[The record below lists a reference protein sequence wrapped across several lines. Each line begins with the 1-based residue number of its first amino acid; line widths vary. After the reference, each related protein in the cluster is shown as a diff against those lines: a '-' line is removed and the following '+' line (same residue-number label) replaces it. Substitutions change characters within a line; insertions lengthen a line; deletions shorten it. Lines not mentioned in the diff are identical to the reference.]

1 MPTRKKRK
9 NKYTVKKQKG
19 GVGPNQE
26 LLNVLKDNIDENIL
40 DINIPAA
47 YDNLPKPMKIN
58 KVIIVAC
65 LKRIDEKYLE
75 MKKRHTNKTPEEIHT
90 ERGEEIIRLY
100 KFIPKPL
107 KIDDEIN
114 HIFIYYEPH
123 VMIQPEFP
131 KRLLHNEISLK
142 TAIERDPTV
151 FYKFPKIYK
160 RRILRDYPDLLLK
173 SKNRLDINLKGKIR
187 FDPDYLGLVRRV
199 DAYSIGGSITSAVI
213 ASGILGPEIANVLF
227 PFVESNIATPLT
239 AALAPV
245 GTGIATNIAK
255 VGAALSPLT
264 SALGIGLAA
273 V

>member
-1 MPTRKKRK
+1 MPTRKKRN

-19 GVGPNQE
+19 GGPNKE
-26 LLNVLKDNIDENIL
+26 LHKVLEETINENIL
-40 DINIPAA
+40 KIDIPAA
-47 YDNLPKPMKIN
+47 YNNLPKPMKIN
-58 KVIIVAC
+58 KVVIIAC

-75 MKKRHTNKTPEEIHT
+75 MKKRLTNKTPEEIHKD
-90 ERGEEIIRLY
+90 RGEEIIKLY
-100 KFIPKPL
+100 NFIPKPL

>member
-19 GVGPNQE
+19 GGPNKE
-26 LLNVLKDNIDENIL
+26 LLEVLKETINQNIL
-40 DINIPAA
+40 KIDIPDA
-47 YDNLPKPMKIN
+47 YKNLPNPMKIN
-58 KVIIVAC
+58 KVVIVAC

-75 MKKRHTNKTPEEIHT
+75 MKKRDHKTTPEIIH
-90 ERGEEIIRLY
+90 EKRGEEIIRLY
-100 KFIPKPL
+100 NFIPKPL

-123 VMIQPEFP
+123 VMVQPTFP
-131 KRLLHNEISLK
+131 KRLLHNEITLK
-142 TAIERDPTV
+142 TAIERDPNV

-173 SKNRLDINLKGKIR
+173 NRNRLDINVKGKIR

-199 DAYSIGGSITSAVI
+199 DAYSIGSSITSAVI

-227 PFVESNIATPLT
+227 PFVESNIASPLT

-245 GTGIATNIAK
+245 GAGIATNVAK
-255 VGAALSPLT
+255 IGAALSPVT
-264 SALGIGLAA
+264 SALGTALIA

>member
-9 NKYTVKKQKG
+9 NKYTVKKQIG
-19 GVGPNQE
+19 GDSPNKE
-26 LLNVLKDNIDENIL
+26 FLKVLEETIDENIL
-40 DINIPAA
+40 DIDIPNA
-47 YDNLPKPMKIN
+47 YNNLPKPMKIN

-75 MKKRHTNKTPEEIHT
+75 MKKRVTKKTAEDIHK
-90 ERGEEIIRLY
+90 ERGQEIIKLY

-123 VMIQPEFP
+123 VMVEPEFP

-142 TAIERDPTV
+142 TAIERDPNV

-160 RRILRDYPDLLLK
+160 KRILRDYPDLLLK
-173 SKNRLDINLKGKIR
+173 SKNRLDINVKGKIQ
-187 FDPDYLGLVRRV
+187 LGNIPEIVRRV
-199 DAYSIGGSITSAVI
+199 DAYSIGSSITSAVI

-245 GTGIATNIAK
+245 GAGIATNVAK

-264 SALGIGLAA
+264 SALGTALIA